1 VKATSMP
8 ISKGLALA
16 AFLSLAPAVASAP
29 TLALDG
35 PEAAALSTKPLPI
48 FKNPR
53 QALREGLDSYRS
65 GNAKN
70 SVDAL
75 QFAAEGGESLA
86 RWKLGRMYAD
96 GDGVARDDM
105 KAYHYFSQIVADYDE
120 DDIAGRETAIISSAF
135 VALGVYNLNGI
146 ASSGV
151 KSNPE
156 RAIQMFHY
164 AATNFGDANAQY
176 NLGRLYLD
184 GRPEVGRDPRQ
195 AARWLSLAADK
206 GSPPA
211 QALLGQMLFNGSEGV
226 LRQRARGL
234 MWLTL
239 ARDATTGTGDQ
250 WIVELYEK
258 AISAAS
264 DPDRQMALAYLEAH
278 LQKRD

>member
-1 VKATSMP
+1 MP
-8 ISKGLALA
+8 IYKELALA
-16 AFLSLAPAVASAP
+16 AFLNLAPAVTSAP

-35 PEAAALSTKPLPI
+35 PDMSTVTKPLPI

-65 GNAKN
+65 GDAKH

-96 GDGVARDDM
+96 GDGVARDDY
-105 KAYHYFSQIVADYDE
+105 KAYQYFSQIVADYS
-120 DDIAGRETAIISSAF
+120 DDDPAGREKAIVSSAF

-146 ASSGV
+146 ANSRL
-151 KSNPE
+151 KANPE
-156 RAIQMFHY
+156 RAIEMFHY

-176 NLGRLYLD
+176 NLGRIYLD
-184 GRPEVGRDPRQ
+184 GSSGIDKDTRQ
-195 AARWLSLAADK
+195 AARWLSLAAEK
-206 GSPPA
+206 GNPSA
-211 QALLGQMLFNGSEGV
+211 QALLGQMLFNGQDGV
-226 LRQRARGL
+226 ARQRARGL

-239 ARDATTGTGDQ
+239 ARDAATDPRDQ
-250 WIVELYEK
+250 WIAELYEK
-258 AISAAS
+258 AIGASS
-264 DPDRQMALAYLEAH
+264 DPDRQMALAYLQAH

>member
-1 VKATSMP
+1 
-8 ISKGLALA
+8 LALA
-16 AFLSLAPAVASAP
+16 ALLIVAPAVAGAP

-35 PEAAALSTKPLPI
+35 PEAAALSTRPLPI

-53 QALREGLDSYRS
+53 QALREGIDSYRS
-65 GNAKN
+65 GNPKN

-96 GDGVARDDM
+96 GDGVVRDDV
-105 KAYHYFSQIVADYDE
+105 KAYHYFSQIVADYN
-120 DDIAGRETAIISSAF
+120 DDDSAGRERAIVSSAF

-146 ASSGV
+146 ANSRV
-151 KSNPE
+151 KANPD
-156 RAIQMFHY
+156 RAIEMFHY

-184 GRPEVGRDPRQ
+184 GPGGIDKDTRQ
-195 AARWLSLAADK
+195 AARWLSLAAEK
-206 GSPPA
+206 GNSSA
-211 QALLGQMLFNGSEGV
+211 QALLGQMLFNGQDGV

-239 ARDATTGTGDQ
+239 ARDAATAPKDQ

-258 AISAAS
+258 AIGAAS
-264 DPDRQMALAYLEAH
+264 DPDRQMALSYLEAH

>member
-1 VKATSMP
+1 MP
-8 ISKGLALA
+8 ISRLALA
-16 AFLSLAPAVASAP
+16 AFLSLAPGMASAP

-35 PEAAALSTKPLPI
+35 PDTAMAMKPLPI
-48 FKNPR
+48 FRNPR

-65 GNAKN
+65 GNARN
-70 SVDAL
+70 SVEAL
-75 QFAAEGGESLA
+75 KYAADGGESLA

-96 GDGVARDDM
+96 GDGVTRDDYR
-105 KAYHYFSQIVADYDE
+105 AYEYFSQIVANYN
-120 DDIAGRETAIISSAF
+120 DDDPGGRESAVVSSAF

-146 ASSGV
+146 ANSRV
-151 KSNPE
+151 KANPE
-156 RAIQMFHY
+156 RAVEMFQY

-184 GRPEVGRDPRQ
+184 GSAGIDRDTRQ
-195 AARWLSLAADK
+195 AARWLSLAAEK
-206 GSPPA
+206 GNAPA
-211 QALLGQMLFNGSEGV
+211 QALLGRLLFNGQDGLV
-226 LRQRARGL
+226 RQRARGL

-239 ARDATTGTGDQ
+239 ARDAATGPSDQ

-258 AISAAS
+258 AIEAAT

>member
-1 VKATSMP
+1 MP

-35 PEAAALSTKPLPI
+35 PDTSPVIKPLPI
-48 FKNPR
+48 FENPR

-75 QFAAEGGESLA
+75 KFAADGGESLA

-96 GDGVARDDM
+96 GDGVTRDDA
-105 KAYHYFSQIVADYDE
+105 KAYQYFSQIVADFNE
-120 DDIAGRETAIISSAF
+120 DDPAGRETAVVSSAF

-146 ASSGV
+146 ANSRV
-151 KSNPE
+151 KANPD
-156 RAIQMFHY
+156 RAIEMFHY

-184 GRPEVGRDPRQ
+184 GSAGIDKDTRQ
-195 AARWLSLAADK
+195 AARWLSLAAEK
-206 GSPPA
+206 GNPSA
-211 QALLGQMLFNGSEGV
+211 QALLGQMLFNGQEGV

-239 ARDATTGTGDQ
+239 ARDAATGASNQ

-258 AISAAS
+258 AVGAAS

>member
-1 VKATSMP
+1 MP

-96 GDGVARDDM
+96 GDGVIRDDI
-105 KAYHYFSQIVADYDE
+105 KAYHYFSQIVAGYN
-120 DDIAGRETAIISSAF
+120 DDDLAGRETAIISSAF

-146 ASSGV
+146 ANSGV
-151 KSNPE
+151 KANPE
-156 RAIQMFHY
+156 RAIEMFHY

-176 NLGRLYLD
+176 NLGRLYLGGSPGVD
-184 GRPEVGRDPRQ
+184 RDTRQ

-206 GSPPA
+206 GNPAA
-211 QALLGQMLFNGSEGV
+211 QALLGQMLFNGQEGV

-239 ARDATTGTGDQ
+239 ARDAATRPSDQ
-250 WIVELYEK
+250 WIIELYEK

-264 DPDRQMALAYLEAH
+264 DPDRQMALAYLEQH

>member
-1 VKATSMP
+1 MP
-8 ISKGLALA
+8 IYKELALA

-35 PEAAALSTKPLPI
+35 PDMSTVTKPLPI

-65 GNAKN
+65 GDAKN

-96 GDGVARDDM
+96 GDGVARDDY
-105 KAYHYFSQIVADYDE
+105 KAYQYFSQIVADYS
-120 DDIAGRETAIISSAF
+120 DDDPAGREKAIVSSAF

-146 ASSGV
+146 ANSRL
-151 KSNPE
+151 KANPE
-156 RAIQMFHY
+156 RAIEMFHY

-176 NLGRLYLD
+176 NLGRIYLD
-184 GRPEVGRDPRQ
+184 GSSGIDKDTRQ
-195 AARWLSLAADK
+195 AARWLSLAAEK
-206 GSPPA
+206 GNPSA
-211 QALLGQMLFNGSEGV
+211 QALLGQMLFNGQDGV
-226 LRQRARGL
+226 ARQRARGL

-239 ARDATTGTGDQ
+239 ARDAATDPRDQ
-250 WIVELYEK
+250 WIAELYEK
-258 AISAAS
+258 AIGASS
-264 DPDRQMALAYLEAH
+264 DPDRQMALAYLQAH

>member
-1 VKATSMP
+1 
-8 ISKGLALA
+8 LALA
-16 AFLSLAPAVASAP
+16 LILSLAPAVASAP

-35 PEAAALSTKPLPI
+35 PDTSPATKPLAI

-70 SVDAL
+70 SVEAL
-75 QFAAEGGESLA
+75 QFAADGGESLA

-96 GDGVARDDM
+96 GDGVARDEV
-105 KAYHYFSQIVADYDE
+105 KAYHYFSQIVAAYNE
-120 DDIAGRETAIISSAF
+120 DDPAGRERAIVSSAF
-135 VALGVYNLNGI
+135 VALGVYSLNGI
-146 ASSGV
+146 GNSRV
-151 KSNPE
+151 KANPE
-156 RAIQMFHY
+156 RAVEMFHY
-164 AATNFGDANAQY
+164 AATNFGDASAQY
-176 NLGRLYLD
+176 NLGRLYLGGSPGIEKD
-184 GRPEVGRDPRQ
+184 TRQ
-195 AARWLSLAADK
+195 AARWLSLAAEK
-206 GSPPA
+206 GNAPA
-211 QALLGQMLFNGSEGV
+211 QALLGQMLFNGQDGV

-239 ARDATTGTGDQ
+239 ARDAATDPNDQ

-258 AISAAS
+258 AINAAS

>member
-1 VKATSMP
+1 MP

-65 GNAKN
+65 GNPKN

-75 QFAAEGGESLA
+75 QFAADGGESLA

-96 GDGVARDDM
+96 GDGVVRDDI

-120 DDIAGRETAIISSAF
+120 DDVAGRETAIISSAF

-146 ASSGV
+146 ANSSV
-151 KSNPE
+151 KAHPE
-156 RAIQMFHY
+156 RAIEMFHY

-176 NLGRLYLD
+176 NLGRLYLGGSRGVD
-184 GRPEVGRDPRQ
+184 KDTRQ
-195 AARWLSLAADK
+195 AAGWLSLAAEK
-206 GSPPA
+206 GNPAA
-211 QALLGQMLFNGSEGV
+211 QALLGQMLFNGQEGV

-239 ARDATTGTGDQ
+239 ARDASTGPGDQ
-250 WIVELYEK
+250 WIIELYEK

-264 DPDRQMALAYLEAH
+264 DPDRQMALAYLEQH

>member
-1 VKATSMP
+1 MP
-8 ISKGLALA
+8 IYKELALA
-16 AFLSLAPAVASAP
+16 AFLNLAPAVTSAP

-35 PEAAALSTKPLPI
+35 PDMSTVTKPLPI

-65 GNAKN
+65 GDAKH

-96 GDGVARDDM
+96 GDGVARDDY
-105 KAYHYFSQIVADYDE
+105 KAYQYFSQIVADYS
-120 DDIAGRETAIISSAF
+120 DDDPAGREKAIVSSAF

-146 ASSGV
+146 ANSRL
-151 KSNPE
+151 KANPE
-156 RAIQMFHY
+156 RAIEMFHY

-176 NLGRLYLD
+176 NLGRIYLD
-184 GRPEVGRDPRQ
+184 GSSGIDKDTRQ
-195 AARWLSLAADK
+195 AARWLSLAAEK
-206 GSPPA
+206 GNPSA
-211 QALLGQMLFNGSEGV
+211 QALLGQMLFNGQDGV
-226 LRQRARGL
+226 ARQRARGL

-239 ARDATTGTGDQ
+239 ARDAATDPRDQ

-258 AISAAS
+258 AIGASS
-264 DPDRQMALAYLEAH
+264 DPDRQMALAYLQAH

>member
-1 VKATSMP
+1 MP

-16 AFLSLAPAVASAP
+16 GFLILAPAVASAP

-35 PEAAALSTKPLPI
+35 PETAAMSTKPLPI

-65 GNAKN
+65 GNARN

-75 QFAAEGGESLA
+75 QFAAEGGEPLA

-96 GDGVARDDM
+96 GDGVTRDDL
-105 KAYHYFSQIVADYDE
+105 KAYHYFSQIVAGYN
-120 DDIAGRETAIISSAF
+120 DDDVAGRETAIISSAF

-146 ASSGV
+146 ADSGV
-151 KSNPE
+151 KPNPD
-156 RAIQMFHY
+156 RAIEMFHY

-184 GRPEVGRDPRQ
+184 GVPGVARDTRQ
-195 AARWLSLAADK
+195 AARWLSLAAEK
-206 GSPPA
+206 GNTPA
-211 QALLGQMLFNGSEGV
+211 QAILGQMLFNGNDGV
-226 LRQRARGL
+226 MRQRARGL

-239 ARDATTGTGDQ
+239 ARDAATGSGDQ
-250 WIVELYEK
+250 WIVDLYES
-258 AISAAS
+258 AISASS
-264 DPDRQMALAYLEAH
+264 DPDRQMALAYLQAH

>member
-1 VKATSMP
+1 MP
-8 ISKGLALA
+8 ISRGLALA
-16 AFLSLAPAVASAP
+16 AFLILAPGIASAP

-35 PEAAALSTKPLPI
+35 PDTVSAAKPLPI

-65 GNAKN
+65 GNARN
-70 SVDAL
+70 SVEAL
-75 QFAAEGGESLA
+75 KYAADGGESLA

-96 GDGVARDDM
+96 GDGVARDDYR
-105 KAYHYFSQIVADYDE
+105 AYEYFSQIAADYN
-120 DDIAGRETAIISSAF
+120 DDDPTGREGALVSSAF

-146 ASSGV
+146 VNSRV
-151 KSNPE
+151 KANPE
-156 RAIQMFHY
+156 RAVELFHY

-184 GRPEVGRDPRQ
+184 GSAGVDKDTRQ
-195 AARWLSLAADK
+195 AARWLSLAAEK
-206 GSPPA
+206 GNPSA
-211 QALLGQMLFNGSEGV
+211 QALLGRLLFNGQDG
-226 LRQRARGL
+226 LARQRARGL

-239 ARDATTGTGDQ
+239 ARDAATGPSDQ

-258 AISAAS
+258 AIEAAT

>member
-1 VKATSMP
+1 MP

-65 GNAKN
+65 GNPKN

-75 QFAAEGGESLA
+75 QFAADGGESLA

-96 GDGVARDDM
+96 GDGVARDDI
-105 KAYHYFSQIVADYDE
+105 KAYHYFSQIVADYNE
-120 DDIAGRETAIISSAF
+120 DDVAGRETAIISSAF

-146 ASSGV
+146 ANSSV
-151 KSNPE
+151 KANPE
-156 RAIQMFHY
+156 RAIEMFHY

-176 NLGRLYLD
+176 NLGRLYLGSGGVD
-184 GRPEVGRDPRQ
+184 KDTRQ
-195 AARWLSLAADK
+195 AAGWLSLAAEK
-206 GSPPA
+206 GNPAA
-211 QALLGQMLFNGSEGV
+211 QALLGQMLFNGQEGV

-239 ARDATTGTGDQ
+239 ARDAATGPSDQ
-250 WIVELYEK
+250 WIIELYEK

-264 DPDRQMALAYLEAH
+264 DPDRQMALAYLGQH

>member
-1 VKATSMP
+1 MP
-8 ISKGLALA
+8 IYKELALA
-16 AFLSLAPAVASAP
+16 AFLNLAPAVTSAP

-35 PEAAALSTKPLPI
+35 PDMSTVTKPLPI

-65 GNAKN
+65 GDAKH

-96 GDGVARDDM
+96 GDGVARNDY
-105 KAYHYFSQIVADYDE
+105 KAYQYFSQIVADYS
-120 DDIAGRETAIISSAF
+120 DDDPAGREKAIVSSAF

-146 ASSGV
+146 ANSRL
-151 KSNPE
+151 KANPE
-156 RAIQMFHY
+156 RAIEMFHY

-176 NLGRLYLD
+176 NLGRIYLD
-184 GRPEVGRDPRQ
+184 GSSGIDKDTRQ
-195 AARWLSLAADK
+195 AARWLSLAAEK
-206 GSPPA
+206 GNPSA
-211 QALLGQMLFNGSEGV
+211 QALLGQMLFNGQDGV
-226 LRQRARGL
+226 ARQRARGL

-239 ARDATTGTGDQ
+239 ARDAATDPRDQ

-258 AISAAS
+258 AIGASS
-264 DPDRQMALAYLEAH
+264 DPDRQMALAYLQAH

>member
-1 VKATSMP
+1 MP
-8 ISKGLALA
+8 ISKELALA
-16 AFLSLAPAVASAP
+16 AFLSLAPAGASAP

-35 PEAAALSTKPLPI
+35 PEATAMSTQPLPI
-48 FKNPR
+48 FKNSR

-96 GDGVARDDM
+96 GDGVARDDI
-105 KAYHYFSQIVADYDE
+105 KAYHYFSQIVADYNE
-120 DDIAGRETAIISSAF
+120 DDVAGRETAVISSAF

-146 ASSGV
+146 AHSGV
-151 KSNPE
+151 KPNPD
-156 RAIQMFHY
+156 RAIEMFHY

-176 NLGRLYLD
+176 NLGRLYFD
-184 GRPEVGRDPRQ
+184 GPPGVGRDTRQ

-206 GSPPA
+206 GNAPA
-211 QALLGQMLFNGSEGV
+211 QAVLGQMLFNGSDGV
-226 LRQRARGL
+226 VRQRARGL

-239 ARDATTGTGDQ
+239 ARDAATGTGDQ

>member
-1 VKATSMP
+1 MP
-8 ISKGLALA
+8 IYKGLALA

-35 PEAAALSTKPLPI
+35 PDMSTVTKPLPI

-65 GNAKN
+65 GDAKH

-96 GDGVARDDM
+96 GDGVARDDY
-105 KAYHYFSQIVADYDE
+105 KAYQYFSQIVADYS
-120 DDIAGRETAIISSAF
+120 DDDPAGREKAIVSSAF

-146 ASSGV
+146 ANSRL
-151 KSNPE
+151 KANPE
-156 RAIQMFHY
+156 RAIEMFHY

-176 NLGRLYLD
+176 NLGRIYLD
-184 GRPEVGRDPRQ
+184 GSSGIDKDTRQ
-195 AARWLSLAADK
+195 AARWLSLAAEK
-206 GSPPA
+206 GNPSA
-211 QALLGQMLFNGSEGV
+211 QALLGQMLFNGQDGV
-226 LRQRARGL
+226 ARQRARGL

-239 ARDATTGTGDQ
+239 ARDAATDPRDQ
-250 WIVELYEK
+250 WIAELYEK
-258 AISAAS
+258 AIGASS
-264 DPDRQMALAYLEAH
+264 DPDRQMALAYLQAH

>member
-1 VKATSMP
+1 MP

-16 AFLSLAPAVASAP
+16 IFFSLAPAVASAP

-35 PEAAALSTKPLPI
+35 REAALSTKPLPI

-96 GDGVARDDM
+96 GDGVARDDYR
-105 KAYHYFSQIVADYDE
+105 AYEYFSQIVSDYN
-120 DDIAGRETAIISSAF
+120 DDDPAGRERAVVSSAY

-146 ASSGV
+146 PNSRVRA
-151 KSNPE
+151 NTE
-156 RAIQMFHY
+156 RAMDMFHY

-176 NLGRLYLD
+176 NLGRIYLD
-184 GRPEVGRDPRQ
+184 GSSGVDKDTRQ

-206 GSPPA
+206 GNPSA
-211 QALLGQMLFNGSEGV
+211 QALLGQMLFNGKDGV
-226 LRQRARGL
+226 ARQRARGL

-239 ARDATTGTGDQ
+239 ARDAASDPRDQ
-250 WIVELYEK
+250 WIVELYER
-258 AISAAS
+258 ALQTAS

-278 LQKRD
+278 LQRRD

>member
-1 VKATSMP
+1 MP
-8 ISKGLALA
+8 IYKELALA

-35 PEAAALSTKPLPI
+35 PDMSTVTKPLPI

-65 GNAKN
+65 GDAKN

-96 GDGVARDDM
+96 GDGVARDDY
-105 KAYHYFSQIVADYDE
+105 KAYQYFSQIVADYS
-120 DDIAGRETAIISSAF
+120 DDDPAGREKAIVSSAF

-146 ASSGV
+146 ANSRL
-151 KSNPE
+151 KANPE
-156 RAIQMFHY
+156 RAIEMFHY
-164 AATNFGDANAQY
+164 AATNFGDASAQY

-184 GRPEVGRDPRQ
+184 GSSGIDKDTRQ
-195 AARWLSLAADK
+195 AARWLSLAAEK
-206 GSPPA
+206 GNPSA
-211 QALLGQMLFNGSEGV
+211 QALLGQMLFNGQDGV
-226 LRQRARGL
+226 ARQRARGL

-239 ARDATTGTGDQ
+239 ARDAATDPRDQ

-258 AISAAS
+258 AIGASS
-264 DPDRQMALAYLEAH
+264 DPDRQMALAYLQAH

>member
-1 VKATSMP
+1 MP
-8 ISKGLALA
+8 MSKGLALA
-16 AFLSLAPAVASAP
+16 FVLSFAPAVATAP

-35 PEAAALSTKPLPI
+35 PEAVTLAPRPLPI

-53 QALREGLDSYRS
+53 QALREGLDSYLS

-75 QFAAEGGESLA
+75 KYAADGGESLA

-96 GDGVARDDM
+96 GDGVVRDDYR
-105 KAYHYFSQIVADYDE
+105 AYQYFSQIVADYN
-120 DDIAGRETAIISSAF
+120 DDDPARRERAIVSSAF

-146 ASSGV
+146 ANSRV

-156 RAIQMFHY
+156 RAVEMFQY

-184 GRPEVGRDPRQ
+184 GSAGVDRDTRQ

-206 GSPPA
+206 GNPSA
-211 QALLGQMLFNGSEGV
+211 QALLGQMLFNGQEGV

-239 ARDATTGTGDQ
+239 ARDAATSANDK
-250 WIVELYEK
+250 WIVDLYEK
-258 AISAAS
+258 AVGAAS
-264 DPDRQMALAYLEAH
+264 DPDRQMALTYIEAH

>member
-1 VKATSMP
+1 
-8 ISKGLALA
+8 LALA

-65 GNAKN
+65 GNPKN

-75 QFAAEGGESLA
+75 QFAADGGESLA

-96 GDGVARDDM
+96 GDGVVRDDV
-105 KAYHYFSQIVADYDE
+105 KAYQYFSQIVADYNE
-120 DDIAGRETAIISSAF
+120 DDPAGREKAVVSSAF

-146 ASSGV
+146 ANSRV
-151 KSNPE
+151 KANPD
-156 RAIQMFHY
+156 RAIEMFHY
-164 AATNFGDANAQY
+164 AATNFGDASAQY

-184 GRPEVGRDPRQ
+184 GSSGVEKDTRQ

-206 GSPPA
+206 GNASA
-211 QALLGQMLFNGSEGV
+211 QALLGQLLFNGQDGV

-239 ARDATTGTGDQ
+239 ARDAATGANDQ
-250 WIVELYEK
+250 WIVDLYEK
-258 AISAAS
+258 AVSAAS
-264 DPDRQMALAYLEAH
+264 DPDRQMALTYIEAH

>member
-1 VKATSMP
+1 MP

-35 PEAAALSTKPLPI
+35 PGTSASTRPLPI

-53 QALREGLDSYRS
+53 QALQAGLDSYRS
-65 GNAKN
+65 GNATN
-70 SVDAL
+70 SVEAL
-75 QFAAEGGESLA
+75 KYAANGGESLA

-96 GDGVARDDM
+96 GDGVGRDDI
-105 KAYHYFSQIVADYDE
+105 KAYQYFSQIVSNYDE
-120 DDIAGRETAIISSAF
+120 EDAAGRETAIVSSAF

-146 ASSGV
+146 TNSRV
-151 KSNPE
+151 KANPE
-156 RAIQMFHY
+156 RAIEMFQY
-164 AATNFGDANAQY
+164 AATNFGDASAQY

-184 GRPEVGRDPRQ
+184 GSPGVDRDPRQ
-195 AARWLSLAADK
+195 AARWLSLAAEK
-206 GSPPA
+206 GNPPA
-211 QALLGQMLFNGSEGV
+211 QALLGQMLFNGQEGV

-239 ARDATTGTGDQ
+239 ARDAATGSGDQ

-258 AISAAS
+258 AVGAAS

>member
-1 VKATSMP
+1 MP
-8 ISKGLALA
+8 ISRGLALA
-16 AFLSLAPAVASAP
+16 AFLSLAPGMASAP

-35 PEAAALSTKPLPI
+35 PDTSPATKALSI
-48 FKNPR
+48 FRNPR

-65 GNAKN
+65 GNARN
-70 SVDAL
+70 SVEAL
-75 QFAAEGGESLA
+75 KYAADGGESLA

-96 GDGVARDDM
+96 GDGVARDDYR
-105 KAYHYFSQIVADYDE
+105 AYEYFSQIVANYN
-120 DDIAGRETAIISSAF
+120 DDDPGGRESAVVSSAF

-146 ASSGV
+146 ANSRV
-151 KSNPE
+151 KANPE
-156 RAIQMFHY
+156 RAVEIFQY

-184 GRPEVGRDPRQ
+184 GSAGIDRDTRQ
-195 AARWLSLAADK
+195 AARWLSLAAEK
-206 GSPPA
+206 GNAPA
-211 QALLGQMLFNGSEGV
+211 QALLGRLLFNGQDGLV
-226 LRQRARGL
+226 RQRARGL

-239 ARDATTGTGDQ
+239 ARDAATGPSDQ

-258 AISAAS
+258 AIEAAT

>member
-1 VKATSMP
+1 MP
-8 ISKGLALA
+8 IYKELALA

-35 PEAAALSTKPLPI
+35 PDMSTVTKPLPI

-65 GNAKN
+65 GDAKN

-96 GDGVARDDM
+96 GDGVARDDY
-105 KAYHYFSQIVADYDE
+105 KAYQYFSQIVADYS
-120 DDIAGRETAIISSAF
+120 DDDPAGREKAIVSSAF

-146 ASSGV
+146 ANSRL
-151 KSNPE
+151 KANPE
-156 RAIQMFHY
+156 RAIEMFHY

-176 NLGRLYLD
+176 NLGRIYLD
-184 GRPEVGRDPRQ
+184 GSSGIDKDTRQ
-195 AARWLSLAADK
+195 AARWLSLAAEK
-206 GSPPA
+206 GNPSA
-211 QALLGQMLFNGSEGV
+211 QALLGQMLFNGQDGV
-226 LRQRARGL
+226 ARQRARGL

-239 ARDATTGTGDQ
+239 ARDAATDPRDQ

-258 AISAAS
+258 AIGASS
-264 DPDRQMALAYLEAH
+264 DPDRQMALAYLQAH

>member
-1 VKATSMP
+1 MP
-8 ISKGLALA
+8 IFKGLALA

-35 PEAAALSTKPLPI
+35 PDASNSTKPLLI

-53 QALREGLDSYRS
+53 QALQVGLDSYRS
-65 GNAKN
+65 GNAPS
-70 SVDAL
+70 SVEAL
-75 QFAAEGGESLA
+75 KYAADGGESLA

-96 GDGVARDDM
+96 GDGVARDDI
-105 KAYHYFSQIVADYDE
+105 KAYQYFSQIVAGYDE
-120 DDIAGRETAIISSAF
+120 DDPARRETAIVSSAF

-146 ASSGV
+146 PNSRVRA
-151 KSNPE
+151 NPE
-156 RAIQMFHY
+156 RAIEMFQY

-184 GRPEVGRDPRQ
+184 GSPGIDKDTRQ
-195 AARWLSLAADK
+195 AARWLSLAAEK
-206 GSPPA
+206 GNPSA
-211 QALLGQMLFNGSEGV
+211 QALLGQILFNGKDGV

-239 ARDATTGTGDQ
+239 ARDAATGGGDQ

-258 AISAAS
+258 AINAAS

>member
-1 VKATSMP
+1 MP
-8 ISKGLALA
+8 ISRGLVLA

-35 PEAAALSTKPLPI
+35 PETVVMSTKPLPI

-65 GNAKN
+65 GNAEN

-96 GDGVARDDM
+96 GDGVARDDL
-105 KAYHYFSQIVADYDE
+105 KAYHYFSQIVADYKE
-120 DDIAGRETAIISSAF
+120 DDVAGRETAIISSAF

-146 ASSGV
+146 VNSGV
-151 KSNPE
+151 KANPE
-156 RAIQMFHY
+156 RAIEMFHY

-184 GRPEVGRDPRQ
+184 GHPGVGRDTRQ
-195 AARWLSLAADK
+195 AARWLSLAAEK
-206 GSPPA
+206 GNAPA
-211 QALLGQMLFNGSEGV
+211 QALLGQMLFNGQEGV
-226 LRQRARGL
+226 ARQRARGL

-239 ARDATTGTGDQ
+239 ARDAATGSGDQ
-250 WIVELYEK
+250 WIVELYDN

-264 DPDRQMALAYLEAH
+264 DPDRQMALGYLEAH

>member
-1 VKATSMP
+1 MP
-8 ISKGLALA
+8 IYKELALA

-35 PEAAALSTKPLPI
+35 PDMSTVTKPPPI

-65 GNAKN
+65 GDAKN

-96 GDGVARDDM
+96 GDGVARDDY
-105 KAYHYFSQIVADYDE
+105 KAYQYFSQIVADYS
-120 DDIAGRETAIISSAF
+120 DDDPAGREKAIVSSAF

-146 ASSGV
+146 ANSRL
-151 KSNPE
+151 KANPE
-156 RAIQMFHY
+156 RAIEMFHY

-176 NLGRLYLD
+176 NLGRIYLD
-184 GRPEVGRDPRQ
+184 GSSGIDKDTRQ
-195 AARWLSLAADK
+195 AARWLSLAAEK
-206 GSPPA
+206 GNPSA
-211 QALLGQMLFNGSEGV
+211 QALLGQMLFNGQDGV
-226 LRQRARGL
+226 ARQRARGL

-239 ARDATTGTGDQ
+239 ARDAATDPRDQ

-258 AISAAS
+258 AIGASS
-264 DPDRQMALAYLEAH
+264 DPDRQMALAYLQAH

>member
-1 VKATSMP
+1 
-8 ISKGLALA
+8 LALA
-16 AFLSLAPAVASAP
+16 AFLALAPAVASAP

-35 PEAAALSTKPLPI
+35 PEAAALWTKPLPI

-96 GDGVARDDM
+96 GDGVVRDDV
-105 KAYHYFSQIVADYDE
+105 KAYQYFSQIVADYNE
-120 DDIAGRETAIISSAF
+120 DDPAGREKAVISSAF

-146 ASSGV
+146 ANSRV
-151 KSNPE
+151 KANPD
-156 RAIQMFHY
+156 RAIEMFHY
-164 AATNFGDANAQY
+164 AATNFGDASAQY

-184 GRPEVGRDPRQ
+184 GSSGVDKDTRQ

-206 GSPPA
+206 GNPSA
-211 QALLGQMLFNGSEGV
+211 QALLGQLLFNGQDGV

-239 ARDATTGTGDQ
+239 ARDAARAADDQ
-250 WIVELYEK
+250 WIIDLYEK
-258 AISAAS
+258 AIGAAS
-264 DPDRQMALAYLEAH
+264 DPDRQMALTYLEAH

>member
-1 VKATSMP
+1 MP

-35 PEAAALSTKPLPI
+35 PDTAPATKPLPI

-53 QALREGLDSYRS
+53 QALREGLDSYLA

-70 SVDAL
+70 SVEAL
-75 QFAAEGGESLA
+75 RYAADGGESLA

-96 GDGVARDDM
+96 GDGVARDDYR
-105 KAYHYFSQIVADYDE
+105 AYEYFSQIVAEYN
-120 DDIAGRETAIISSAF
+120 DDDPRGRESVLVSSAF

-146 ASSGV
+146 ANSRV
-151 KSNPE
+151 KANPE
-156 RAIQMFHY
+156 RAVEMFQY

-184 GRPEVGRDPRQ
+184 GSAGIDKDTRQ
-195 AARWLSLAADK
+195 AARWLSLAAEK
-206 GSPPA
+206 GNAPA
-211 QALLGQMLFNGSEGV
+211 QALLGRLLFNGQDG
-226 LRQRARGL
+226 LARQRARGL

-239 ARDATTGTGDQ
+239 ARDAATGPSDQ

-258 AISAAS
+258 AIETAT

>member
-1 VKATSMP
+1 MP
-8 ISKGLALA
+8 IYKELALA
-16 AFLSLAPAVASAP
+16 AFLNLAPAVTSAP

-35 PEAAALSTKPLPI
+35 PDMSTVTKPLPI

-65 GNAKN
+65 GDAKN

-96 GDGVARDDM
+96 GDGVARDDY
-105 KAYHYFSQIVADYDE
+105 KAYQYFSQIVADYS
-120 DDIAGRETAIISSAF
+120 DDDPAGREKAIVSSAF

-146 ASSGV
+146 ANSRL
-151 KSNPE
+151 KANPE
-156 RAIQMFHY
+156 RAIEMFHY

-176 NLGRLYLD
+176 NLGRIYLD
-184 GRPEVGRDPRQ
+184 GSSGIDKDTRQ
-195 AARWLSLAADK
+195 AARWLSLAAEK
-206 GSPPA
+206 GNPSA
-211 QALLGQMLFNGSEGV
+211 QALLGQMLFNGQDGV
-226 LRQRARGL
+226 ARQRARGL

-239 ARDATTGTGDQ
+239 ARDAATDPRDQ

-258 AISAAS
+258 AIGASS
-264 DPDRQMALAYLEAH
+264 DPDRQMALAYLQAH

>member
-1 VKATSMP
+1 MP

-16 AFLSLAPAVASAP
+16 AFLALAPAVASAP

-35 PEAAALSTKPLPI
+35 PEAAALWTKPLPI

-96 GDGVARDDM
+96 GDGVVRDDV
-105 KAYHYFSQIVADYDE
+105 KAYQYFSQIVADYNE
-120 DDIAGRETAIISSAF
+120 DDPAGRERAVVSSAF

-146 ASSGV
+146 ANSRV
-151 KSNPE
+151 KANPD
-156 RAIQMFHY
+156 RAIEMFHY
-164 AATNFGDANAQY
+164 AATNFGDASAQY

-184 GRPEVGRDPRQ
+184 GSSGVDKDTRQ

-206 GSPPA
+206 GNPSA
-211 QALLGQMLFNGSEGV
+211 QALLGQLLFNGQDGV

-239 ARDATTGTGDQ
+239 ARDAARAADDQ
-250 WIVELYEK
+250 WIIDLYEK
-258 AISAAS
+258 AIGAAS
-264 DPDRQMALAYLEAH
+264 DPDRQMALTYLEAH

>member
-1 VKATSMP
+1 MP
-8 ISKGLALA
+8 IYKELALA

-35 PEAAALSTKPLPI
+35 PDMSTVTKPLPI
-48 FKNPR
+48 FKNRR

-65 GNAKN
+65 GDAKN

-96 GDGVARDDM
+96 GDGVARDDY
-105 KAYHYFSQIVADYDE
+105 KAYQYFSQIVADYS
-120 DDIAGRETAIISSAF
+120 DDDPAGREKAIVSSAF

-146 ASSGV
+146 ANSRL
-151 KSNPE
+151 KANPE
-156 RAIQMFHY
+156 RAIEMFHY

-176 NLGRLYLD
+176 NLGRIYLD
-184 GRPEVGRDPRQ
+184 GSSGIDKDTRQ
-195 AARWLSLAADK
+195 AARWLSLAAEK
-206 GSPPA
+206 GNPSA
-211 QALLGQMLFNGSEGV
+211 QALLGQMLFNGQDGV
-226 LRQRARGL
+226 ARQRARGL

-239 ARDATTGTGDQ
+239 ARDAATDPRDQ

-258 AISAAS
+258 AIGASS
-264 DPDRQMALAYLEAH
+264 DPDRQMALAYLQAH